1 MKLKKTFVTHNVAGQ
16 QVLVSAD
23 SSFNGMIRPNS
34 TGAEIIELLKEETT
48 IDAVVDAMLERYEAP
63 REVIEADVIAV
74 VGQLREIGAIE
85 E

>member
-1 MKLKKTFVTHNVAGQ
+1 MKLKKTFVTHTVAGQ

-23 SSFNGMIRPNS
+23 SSFNGMLRSNS

-48 IDAVVDAMLERYEAP
+48 IESVVDAMLERYEAP
-63 REVIEADVIAV
+63 RDVIESDVVAV
-74 VGQLREIGAIE
+74 VEQLRGIGAIE